1 MDLCAVCMEPIAD
14 GDATVRL
21 PGCHHAFHCACALN
35 FVQYDIRCPVCRQ
48 VPPGVAP
55 RTAPPVITPAVVLA
69 PEEDAV
75 AREIRLSWRRYTDR
89 RRRFFRQCPRIGEAY
104 HQLEEIR
111 AAMRRELATT
121 DRIFQRRCR
130 DTWRD
135 DAEIRAHRRT
145 LTNLRRRELRLVRLL
160 DASIDSNVAQTWLP

>member
-14 GDATVRL
+14 ADATVRL
-21 PGCHHAFHCACALN
+21 PGCNHAFHCACALN
-35 FVQYDIRCPVCRQ
+35 FVQYDTRCPVCRQ

-55 RTAPPVITPAVVLA
+55 HNTAPTMAVPV
-69 PEEDAV
+69 EEDAT
-75 AREIRLSWRRYTDR
+75 AREMRLSWRRYTDR
-89 RRRFFRQCPRIGEAY
+89 RRRFFRQCPRIGAAY
-104 HQLEEIR
+104 HKLEETR

-130 DTWRD
+130 DMWRD
-135 DAEIRAHRRT
+135 DAEIRAHRGT

-160 DASIDSNVAQTWLP
+160 DASIDPNVARTWLP